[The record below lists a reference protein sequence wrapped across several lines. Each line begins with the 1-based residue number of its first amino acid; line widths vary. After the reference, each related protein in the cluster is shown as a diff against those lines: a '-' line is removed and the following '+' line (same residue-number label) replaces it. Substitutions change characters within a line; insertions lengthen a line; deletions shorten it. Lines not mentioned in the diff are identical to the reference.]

1 MKKKVFYMEW
11 AYVMGIVLLAMGTAL
26 MEKADFG
33 MSMVVAPAYL
43 LYLKLSTR
51 FSFVTFG
58 MMEYMLQA
66 FLLVIMA
73 LCLRRFRLS
82 YLFSF
87 VTAVVYGFTL
97 DACMALAG
105 LIPGSSMAARVIFY
119 VLGMILCSGGV
130 AFFFHTYIAP
140 EAYELIV
147 KELSSVWNIDI
158 GRFKTGY
165 DLTSC
170 LVSIIMSFAFFG
182 LWHFEGV
189 KLGTIICAMINGS
202 IIGWMSASMDRK
214 WDFRRGIEKKT

>member
-1 MKKKVFYMEW
+1 MKKLFYMEW
-11 AYVMGIVLLAMGTAL
+11 AYVLGIVLLAMGTAL

-43 LYLKLSTR
+43 LYLKLSAR
-51 FSFVTFG
+51 FAFVTFG

-66 FLLVIMA
+66 LLLVILAVA
-73 LCLRRFRLS
+73 LRKFKLS

-97 DACMALAG
+97 DGCMALAG
-105 LIPGSSMAARVIFY
+105 LIPGNGMVARVAFY
-119 VLGMILCSGGV
+119 VLGMLLCSGGV

-147 KELSSVWNIDI
+147 KELSGAWGVGI
-158 GRFKTGY
+158 GRFKTIY

-189 KLGTIICAMINGS
+189 KLGTVFCALVNGA
-202 IIGWMSASMDRK
+202 IIGRMSADMDKR
-214 WDFRRGIEKKT
+214 WDFRRGIKKSK

>member
-1 MKKKVFYMEW
+1 MKKKLFYMEW
-11 AYVMGIVLLAMGTAL
+11 AYVLGIVLLAMGTAL
-26 MEKADFG
+26 MEKANFG

-43 LYLKLSTR
+43 LYLKLSAR
-51 FSFVTFG
+51 FVFVTFG

-66 FLLVIMA
+66 FLLVILAAA
-73 LCLRRFRLS
+73 LRKFKVS

-105 LIPGSSMAARVIFY
+105 LIPGNGMAARVIFY
-119 VLGMILCSGGV
+119 LLGMVLCSGGV

-147 KELSSVWNIDI
+147 KELSGAWNIGI
-158 GRFKTGY
+158 GRFKTCY

-182 LWHFEGV
+182 MWHFEGV
-189 KLGTIICAMINGS
+189 KLGTVFCALVNGA
-202 IIGWMSASMDRK
+202 IIGRMSAAMDRK
-214 WDFRRGIEKKT
+214 WDFQRALRKK

>member
-1 MKKKVFYMEW
+1 MKKLFYMEW
-11 AYVMGIVLLAMGTAL
+11 AYVLGIVLLAMGTAL

-43 LYLKLSTR
+43 LYLKLSAR
-51 FSFVTFG
+51 FAFVTFG

-66 FLLVIMA
+66 LLLVILAVA
-73 LCLRRFRLS
+73 LRKFKLS

-97 DACMALAG
+97 DGCMALAG
-105 LIPGSSMAARVIFY
+105 LIPGNGMVARVAFY
-119 VLGMILCSGGV
+119 VLGMLLCSGGV

-147 KELSSVWNIDI
+147 KELSGAWGVGI
-158 GRFKTGY
+158 GRFKTIY

-170 LVSIIMSFAFFG
+170 LISVIMSFAFFG

-189 KLGTIICAMINGS
+189 KLGTVFCALVNGA
-202 IIGWMSASMDRK
+202 IIGRMSADMDKR
-214 WDFRRGIEKKT
+214 WDFRRGIKKSK